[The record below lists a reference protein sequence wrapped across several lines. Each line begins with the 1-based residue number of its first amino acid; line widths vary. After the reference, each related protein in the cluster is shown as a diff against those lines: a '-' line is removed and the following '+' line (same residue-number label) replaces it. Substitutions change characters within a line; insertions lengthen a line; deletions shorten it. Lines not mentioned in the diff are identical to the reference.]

1 MRTVD
6 DNENSVFKHQKPVVF
21 KYRVLIVI
29 YYSHLFL
36 YIKFS
41 LRVVN
46 NLLLYI
52 YIYINF
58 ANNKIAIF
66 DKEVPLKI
74 IT

>member
-1 MRTVD
+1 MKR
-6 DNENSVFKHQKPVVF
+6 HQKPVVF

-41 LRVVN
+41 LRVLN

-52 YIYINF
+52 YTYI
-58 ANNKIAIF
+58 
-66 DKEVPLKI
+66 
-74 IT
+74 